1 MCEVHPLDSV
11 DRMKGDNS
19 NVFLVAGLS
28 LVVVVHV
35 LVLLWAL
42 WWGYGRSRLA
52 LARARVVGQHDVA
65 RGGLSAEQVGELPCH
80 VVKEGAGECA
90 VCLEAFQ
97 AGDWC
102 RVLPR
107 CEHGFHARCVDSWL
121 CQSRVCPICR
131 AEVEVS
137 GYAGKPAAAVAEASQ
152 ATTLEIV
159 TERLGG
165 TER

>member
-1 MCEVHPLDSV
+1 
-11 DRMKGDNS
+11 MKGDNS

-97 AGDWC
+97 AGDRC

-121 CQSRVCPICR
+121 RQSRVCPICR